1 MNAFDFVV
9 SVIFSQLRENNI
21 FHLVGFCS
29 RDFSPV
35 EINYKIHDKK
45 ILAIMDA
52 FEEWHH
58 LFEGVQHE
66 IIMYPDHK
74 NL

>member
-9 SVIFSQLRENNI
+9 SVIFSQLGENNI

-29 RDFSPV
+29 HKFSPM
-35 EINYKIHDKK
+35 EINYKIRDKEL
-45 ILAIMDA
+45 LAIVDA
-52 FEEWHH
+52 FEEWNH
-58 LFEGVQHE
+58 LFERVQHE
-66 IIMYPDHK
+66 IIMYPYHK